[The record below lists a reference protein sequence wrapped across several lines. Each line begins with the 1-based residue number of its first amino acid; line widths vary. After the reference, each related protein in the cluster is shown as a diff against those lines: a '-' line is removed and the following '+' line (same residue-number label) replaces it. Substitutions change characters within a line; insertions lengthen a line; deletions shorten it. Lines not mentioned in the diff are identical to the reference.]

1 MRERREEERERE
13 RESERERE
21 RERECFTVDFF
32 KFWFLQSFSPLFQDV
47 YLAIDEEAMV

>member
-1 MRERREEERERE
+1 LRERGEGERGEG
-13 RESERERE
+13 
-21 RERECFTVDFF
+21 ERECFTVDFF